1 MAIFQKKSDS
11 IVSENKTVK
20 KTAASG
26 TKPARKSSGRESALA
41 EKVLMRPR
49 ITEKAYAL
57 NALNQYV
64 FVVANPATKETV
76 KKAVEEAYG
85 VRVLAVRMVRT
96 PKKKHLSGQNRQLG
110 FKKALKKAI
119 VRLEKGQS
127 IELFKAGV

>member
-1 MAIFQKKSDS
+1 MAIFQKKS
-11 IVSENKTVK
+11 EELAEKKTVK
-20 KTAASG
+20 KTEVRATSSKKKSG
-26 TKPARKSSGRESALA
+26 VRESALA

-57 NALNQYV
+57 NALDQYV
-64 FVVANPATKETV
+64 FVIASSATKETV
-76 KKAVEEAYG
+76 KAAVEEVYG
-85 VRVLAVRMVRT
+85 VHVLSVRIVRT
-96 PKKKHLSGQNRQLG
+96 PKKKRLTGQSRSIG

>member
-1 MAIFQKKSDS
+1 MAIFQKKAEA
-11 IVSENKTVK
+11 VMEKKAVK
-20 KTAASG
+20 KTVL
-26 TKPARKSSGRESALA
+26 RESALA

-64 FVVANPATKETV
+64 FVVANVATKETV

-96 PKKKHLSGQNRQLG
+96 PKKKRLVGQSRAAS

-119 VRLEKGQS
+119 VRLEKGQT